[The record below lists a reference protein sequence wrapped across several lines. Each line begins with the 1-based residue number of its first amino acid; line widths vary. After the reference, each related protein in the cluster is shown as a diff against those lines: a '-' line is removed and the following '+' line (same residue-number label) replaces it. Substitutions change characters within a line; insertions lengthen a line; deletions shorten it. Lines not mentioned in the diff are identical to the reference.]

1 MTGRIF
7 MKIKTIAMRIT
18 TVAVATV
25 SMLIMSACASEPI
38 TDWSKVTP
46 NQDFVEVYSDFFEN
60 QNRYWVIN
68 KDGADVTTEF
78 WKTYYADYSEGIF
91 NRIFAY
97 VMDND
102 CTLEWDSSDQEI
114 MNVSSRAT
122 FLTYTISHT
131 FYKQIDISELY
142 GGTTAGVKYTVRGS
156 YTVNDGYDKI
166 ISKTDAELDIDQ
178 FISGSNYP
186 CYLESSSTSQS
197 ISSDSKTVDFSA
209 SFKVRVVYE
218 INGTYIPLDKI
229 VCGPIQGHIRGNT
242 SGKVTKYW

>member
-1 MTGRIF
+1 
-7 MKIKTIAMRIT
+7 MKIKTIAVRFAMAAI
-18 TVAVATV
+18 AAV
-25 SMLIMSACASEPI
+25 SMMVVSACASEPI

-46 NQDFVEVYSDFFEN
+46 DADFIEMYSDFFEN
-60 QNRYWVIN
+60 QDRYWVIN
-68 KDGADVTTEF
+68 KDGVDVTEEF
-78 WKTYYADYSEGIF
+78 WKTYYPDYSEGVF
-91 NRIFAY
+91 NQIFAY

-102 CTLEWDSSDQEI
+102 CTLEWDSSEQEI
-114 MNVSSRAT
+114 AVASTRAT
-122 FLTYTISHT
+122 LLTYTISHT
-131 FYKQIDISELY
+131 FYKKIDISELY
-142 GGTTAGVKYTVRGS
+142 GGTTAGVRYTIRGS

-166 ISKTDAELDIDQ
+166 ISKTSAELDIDE

-197 ISSDSKTVDFSA
+197 ISSDSKTVDFGA
-209 SFKVRVVYE
+209 SFSVRVVYE